1 MIKKPEEIQNQQ
13 IYMERIILAIQHFQK
28 NFLGGMK
35 LGKTSERNQ
44 LLLNLLEIL
53 KNDLEDINF
62 DLLSPLTKI
71 RFKSLYKSVTFHIND
86 LQHIEEL
93 HSTNDSSL
101 YIDSAVNVILTE
113 IEKLEESVK
122 YDVKAGFMP
131 KPKDVIRPY
140 VSDADKNDD
149 FQILH
154 NERRAKLINVVLLLL
169 LLGIGVITFVGIV
182 ENDYSLVRAS
192 SKILVV
198 ILCLLIASDLL
209 DVLNYIRRIQSNET
223 KS

>member
-1 MIKKPEEIQNQQ
+1 
-13 IYMERIILAIQHFQK
+13 MERIILAIQHFQK